1 MHIIILEAFVLF
13 LDPRVPAFEGAP
25 LYQHDSSK
33 QGTGI
38 TTSDKASSHPDLSTE
53 RKEGET
59 AGENSTSK
67 EEWQRQPDQ
76 SAEEEQTTTAPP
88 SATSEAFPVV
98 VFSHGLAAM
107 RTICSGICS
116 DLASQGFVV
125 AAVEHRC
132 VQYS

>member
-1 MHIIILEAFVLF
+1 MLLFLF

-25 LYQHDSSK
+25 LYQHNSK
-33 QGTGI
+33 QDTGI
-38 TTSDKASSHPDLSTE
+38 TTSNKASSRPDLSTE
-53 RKEGET
+53 HEEGEM
-59 AGENSTSK
+59 AGENDTSK
-67 EEWQRQPDQ
+67 EEGQQQSDQ

-88 SATSEAFPVV
+88 SATSEAFPVI
-98 VFSHGLAAM
+98 VFSHGLASM

-132 VQYS
+132 VQYYS

>member
-1 MHIIILEAFVLF
+1 LDAIVSI
-13 LDPRVPAFEGAP
+13 LDPRVPALEGAP

-33 QGTGI
+33 QAT
-38 TTSDKASSHPDLSTE
+38 DTE
-53 RKEGET
+53 HKKGKT

-67 EEWQRQPDQ
+67 EEEQRQPDQ

-88 SATSEAFPVV
+88 SATSEAFPVI

-132 VQYS
+132 VQIQYG